1 MKCSEKI
8 AKKWPSFHCVGGL
21 PGVNELPNLGP
32 GLIIKQLFAGFALNI
47 TRDDRFHLWYREDY
61 GSKLAETMVSCG
73 KHWPGIAGQVRLLTL
88 QPSLFLCAQ
97 PNGPGLS
104 VLVLQSWAEVL
115 ERVPRCNSG
124 LLQSNLAPASSSQGH
139 QPTETL
145 PWRSN
150 IRPTAFHFCL
160 ASKCL
165 EAGGLFFFHPCA
177 FESMRAKPLH
187 LRSAL

>member
-1 MKCSEKI
+1 
-8 AKKWPSFHCVGGL
+8 
-21 PGVNELPNLGP
+21 
-32 GLIIKQLFAGFALNI
+32 
-47 TRDDRFHLWYREDY
+47 
-61 GSKLAETMVSCG
+61 MVSCG

-97 PNGPGLS
+97 PNVPGLS

-150 IRPTAFHFCL
+150 IL

-165 EAGGLFFFHPCA
+165 ETGGLFFFPPMCIWIHDGKTASPSLSPLTPC
-177 FESMRAKPLH
+177 FFSEPPPVWSRLCDYQVGLH
-187 LRSAL
+187 HTPERGKQSLVTHLGKKRPQWQILRLILKF